1 MSPLIKS
8 LRSRKRCHCWS
19 PLMKSPY
26 SRRRCWTIQWEF
38 RPPWLWHHHHPRVRR
53 IRSLGF
59 SKRRN
64 ERTDQIKNDMK
75 ENLIWTVV
83 GTILLED
90 SLECLES
97 TQQWGTNTEVFAS
110 LEFSWQF
117 IRTEDREVIQIIP
130 RWQSILLN
138 IFVLTS
144 SFILVF
150 TLLYLNKFV
159 GKAEKSESEMMKI
172 LNSTVSVDFD
182 SL

>member
-1 MSPLIKS
+1 M
-8 LRSRKRCHCWS
+8 
-19 PLMKSPY
+19 
-26 SRRRCWTIQWEF
+26 
-38 RPPWLWHHHHPRVRR
+38 
-53 IRSLGF
+53 
-59 SKRRN
+59 
-64 ERTDQIKNDMK
+64 
-75 ENLIWTVV
+75 
-83 GTILLED
+83 
-90 SLECLES
+90 
-97 TQQWGTNTEVFAS
+97 
-110 LEFSWQF
+110 
-117 IRTEDREVIQIIP
+117 IQIIP